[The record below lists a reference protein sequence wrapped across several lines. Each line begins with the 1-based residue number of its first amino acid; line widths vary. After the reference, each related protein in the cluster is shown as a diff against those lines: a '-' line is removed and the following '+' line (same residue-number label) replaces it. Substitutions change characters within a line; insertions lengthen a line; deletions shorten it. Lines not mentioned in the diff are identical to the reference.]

1 MIKINVEQGSDA
13 WFQNRLGRITASK
26 FKDLM
31 SGESTKGYNDLI
43 SEVAAEIV
51 SGEVEETYS
60 NYDMERGKEL
70 EPEARKL
77 YSELFDVDVAQVG
90 LCIPDEDNEFH
101 DWIGISP
108 DGLTEGDLEIK
119 CPKKKTHWNY
129 IKNNKLPNEYKW
141 QVQGRLFVSKLPY
154 CDFMSYYPNLKPFII
169 RVFPDEKMH
178 KELEIRLR
186 KTIQLI
192 KNEIEIYKQYDYLN

>member
-13 WFQNRLGRITASK
+13 WFQNRLGRITASQ
-26 FKDLM
+26 FKELM

-51 SGEVEETYS
+51 SGEIEESYT
-60 NYDMERGKEL
+60 NFDMERGKDL

-77 YSELFDVDVAQVG
+77 YAELFDVEVEEVG

-101 DWIGISP
+101 DWVGVSP
-108 DGLTEGDLEIK
+108 DGLTNGDLEIK

-129 IKNNKLPNEYKW
+129 IKKNRLPNEYKW
-141 QVQGRLFVSKLPY
+141 QVQGRLFITGLPY

-169 RVFPDEKMH
+169 RVLPDEKMH
-178 KELEIRLR
+178 KEFEVRLR

-192 KNEIEIYKQYDYLN
+192 KKEIEDYKLYDYLN